1 VTDSDFYCGFT
12 CMVFSWV
19 LWSVALANCDILSME
34 LSLLQETD
42 EIYVRKCGEEVK
54 AKHVG

>member
-1 VTDSDFYCGFT
+1 
-12 CMVFSWV
+12 MVFSWV

-54 AKHVG
+54 AKRVG